1 MKTVKIAA
9 LAGAFVAAA
18 GLGAAFI
25 PMAHGQS
32 STSRARVA
40 PRALEVLGGR
50 GSQIG
55 VAIRELED
63 EDMKGAKG
71 AQTGVVVE
79 DVTQDSPAAAA
90 GVKKGDVVV
99 EFDGERVRSVRQFTR
114 LVQETPAGRKV
125 QAALLRDGQK
135 ISVTVE
141 PRAGDG
147 FRLLGDLSNMALFED
162 FGRNFKLAVPPA
174 PPAPP
179 ARPAPPAPPA
189 LPDIQSFVWRMGNTL
204 GITVSELSSQL
215 AEYFGSK
222 DGVLVTSVSDDSA
235 AAKAGLKAGDVITSL
250 NGATVDSPSELRRRI
265 QRLENGDEFT
275 LGVMRDKKSVTL
287 KGKVEQPRNRQTFRS

>member
-9 LAGAFVAAA
+9 LVGALVAAA
-18 GLGAAFI
+18 GLGAALI
-25 PMAHGQS
+25 PVAHGQN
-32 STSRARVA
+32 STSRTRVA
-40 PRALEVLGGR
+40 SRALEVIGGR

-99 EFDGERVRSVRQFTR
+99 ELDGERVRSVRQFTR

-125 QAALLRDGQK
+125 QASLLRDGQK

-141 PRAGDG
+141 PREAGG
-147 FRLLGDLSNMALFED
+147 FRVLGDLSNMRLFED
-162 FGRNFKLAVPPA
+162 FGRDFKLAVPPV

-204 GITVSELSSQL
+204 GITVSELTSQL
-215 AEYFGSK
+215 AEYFGIK
-222 DGVLVTSVSDDSA
+222 NGVLVTSVSDDSA
-235 AAKAGLKAGDVITSL
+235 AAKAGVKAGDVITSI
-250 NGATVDSPSELRRRI
+250 NGATVGSPSELRSRI
-265 QRLENGDEFT
+265 QRLGNGDEFT
-275 LGVMRDKKSVTL
+275 LGVIRDKKSVTL
-287 KGKVEQPRNRQTFRS
+287 KGKVEQPRNRRTFRS